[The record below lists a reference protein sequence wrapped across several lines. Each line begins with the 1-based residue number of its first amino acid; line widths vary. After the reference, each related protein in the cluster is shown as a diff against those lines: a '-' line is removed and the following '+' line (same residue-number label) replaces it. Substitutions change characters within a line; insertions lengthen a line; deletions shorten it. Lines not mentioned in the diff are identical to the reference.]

1 MTLKPAR
8 LQWSENG
15 DLESLDYGDVYFQR
29 GSAFAESDYVFLQ
42 HNNLP
47 ARFAALGGES
57 FHIAE
62 MGFGTGLNLLAAMAC
77 WQGPGQLHFT
87 SFEAFPL
94 PPEDMARALA
104 AFDLP
109 GATVLVAAWEQAQG
123 PVRVLD
129 LPGMRAEIH
138 IGDARET
145 LPRWSGRAD
154 AWFLDGFSPAKNPEL
169 WDDVLMAEVARHTAA
184 GGTFA
189 TYTAAGHVRR
199 ALAGAGFAVTRQ
211 PGFGRKKHM
220 TSGRLEGHRA

>member
-1 MTLKPAR
+1 M
-8 LQWSENG
+8 
-15 DLESLDYGDVYFQR
+15 
-29 GSAFAESDYVFLQ
+29 
-42 HNNLP
+42 
-47 ARFAALGGES
+47 
-57 FHIAE
+57 
-62 MGFGTGLNLLAAMAC
+62 
-77 WQGPGQLHFT
+77 
-87 SFEAFPL
+87 
-94 PPEDMARALA
+94 A

-109 GATVLVAAWEQAQG
+109 GAAVLVAAWEQAQG

-199 ALAGAGFAVTRQ
+199 ALAEAGFTVSRQ

-220 TSGRLEGHRA
+220 TSGRLEGHAA